1 MIGLT
6 LRNLERIRTSLYLE
20 QVVQVEL
27 PKNML
32 NRPIEQFAQ
41 PIMVNGYPVI
51 QFRYESA
58 MPLYSE
64 KDKEYTA
71 LVRDY
76 YFQVTSDMYNYPE
89 LNISFDKATLI
100 IQHVFPDRII
110 RDLDNRNR
118 KYLIDAIK
126 FTELIDDDNFQKLS
140 IYEEGFV
147 KKLQLI
153 S

>member
-6 LRNLERIRTSLYLE
+6 LKNLERIRTSLYLE

-51 QFRYESA
+51 QFRYEGA

-64 KDKEYTA
+64 KAK
-71 LVRDY
+71 
-76 YFQVTSDMYNYPE
+76 N
-89 LNISFDKATLI
+89 
-100 IQHVFPDRII
+100 IQHLLEII
-110 RDLDNRNR
+110 IFKLP
-118 KYLIDAIK
+118 LICTI
-126 FTELIDDDNFQKLS
+126 TLN
-140 IYEEGFV
+140 
-147 KKLQLI
+147 
-153 S
+153 